1 MTTTQT
7 IEALVT
13 DTNGRLR
20 GSMAIA
26 VECHQ
31 GVPCE
36 VIHDGQT
43 YVATGKDG
51 THLATGQQT
60 REMATAE
67 DARLWITLDGSHVWE
82 D

>member
-20 GSMAIA
+20 GQMAIA
-26 VECHQ
+26 VEFHQ

-36 VIHDGQT
+36 VIHDGKT
-43 YVATGKDG
+43 YSYTGKDG
-51 THLATGQQT
+51 VWMSTGRET
-60 REMATAE
+60 REMATME
-67 DARLWITLDGSHVWE
+67 DARLWITLDGRIVLE

>member
-20 GSMAIA
+20 GRMAIA
-26 VECHQ
+26 VEFHQ
-31 GVPCE
+31 GLPCE

-51 THLATGQQT
+51 THTTTGSQT
-60 REMATAE
+60 REMATTE
-67 DARLWITLDGSHVWE
+67 DARLWITLDGRHVWE